1 MLSGN
6 IFDLDSGCKTMIN
19 GFRKFSAIAA
29 LCLCFSASTMSIA
42 LAKDAEVRIRYEVDV
57 KGVTIMKVSFTA
69 KLAGANYT
77 SDISAKTTGFANWL
91 ADYKMAMGS
100 AGSVSKSSFAPV
112 SFTRERKKNG
122 KWKGAKTE
130 WQQGSPRINE
140 EGGGEDFASM
150 AKAVDQATLDP
161 LTLLLRQ
168 AFNADGFPCTGT
180 HRVYDGRDVFDVNMS
195 GAGPSEGKIDCHIQ
209 LNYVAG
215 REVEKAKPDA
225 AKPDEYDITLKEMDA
240 ASLGR
245 RIWIPHRIK
254 GAASGQTFVAKATDV
269 DVK

>member
-1 MLSGN
+1 VVSGN
-6 IFDLDSGCKTMIN
+6 IFDLDGGCKTMIN
-19 GFRKFSAIAA
+19 GFRKISTLAASCLLLAA
-29 LCLCFSASTMSIA
+29 LLAGGA
-42 LAKDAEVRIRYEVDV
+42 LAEAAEVRIRYEVDV
-57 KGVTIMKVSFTA
+57 KGVTIMKVRFTA
-69 KLAGANYT
+69 KLEGTSYT
-77 SDISAKTTGFANWL
+77 SDMSAKTTGFANWL
-91 ADYKMAMGS
+91 SDYKMAMGS
-100 AGSVSKSSFAPV
+100 TGSVSTSSFAPI
-112 SFTRERKKNG
+112 SFTRERKKKG

-130 WQQGSPRINE
+130 WQQGSPRIDA

-168 AFNADGFPCTGT
+168 AFNADGSPCNGT

-195 GAGPSEGKIDCHIQ
+195 GAGPKEGKIDCHIQ
-209 LNYVAG
+209 LIYVAG

-225 AKPDEYDITLKEMDA
+225 AKPDEYDITLKEMDV

-245 RIWIPHRIK
+245 SIWIPHRIK

-269 DVK
+269 EVK

>member
-6 IFDLDSGCKTMIN
+6 IFDLDSGCKAMIN
-19 GFRKFSAIAA
+19 GFRKISTIAA
-29 LCLCFSASTMSIA
+29 LCLCFAGPMTGA
-42 LAKDAEVRIRYEVDV
+42 TLAKDAEVRIRYEVDV
-57 KGVTIMKVSFTA
+57 KGVTIMKISFTT
-69 KLAGANYT
+69 KLEGTSYT
-77 SDISAKTTGFANWL
+77 SDITVKTTGFANWL
-91 ADYKMAMGS
+91 SDYKMAMGS
-100 AGSVSKSSFAPV
+100 SGSVSKSSFAPV

-130 WQQGSPRINE
+130 WQQGSPQIDAD
-140 EGGGEDFASM
+140 GGGEDFASM
-150 AKAVDQATLDP
+150 AQAVDQATLDP

-168 AFNADGFPCTGT
+168 AFNADGSPCNGT

-195 GAGPSEGKIDCHIQ
+195 GAGPAEGKIDCHIQ

-240 ASLGR
+240 APLGR
-245 RIWIPHRIK
+245 KIWIPHSIT
-254 GAASGQTFVAKATDV
+254 GAASGQIFVAKATDV

>member
-1 MLSGN
+1 MVSGN

-19 GFRKFSAIAA
+19 GYRKIFAYAA
-29 LCLCFSASTMSIA
+29 LCLCFAVPMTGTA
-42 LAKDAEVRIRYEVDV
+42 FAKDAEVRIRYEVDI

-69 KLAGANYT
+69 KLVGTSYT
-77 SDISAKTTGFANWL
+77 SDINVKTTGFANWL
-91 ADYKMAMGS
+91 SDYKMAMGS
-100 AGSVSKSSFAPV
+100 SGSVSKSSFAPV

-130 WQQGSPRINE
+130 WLQGLPRINE

-168 AFNADGFPCTGT
+168 AFNVDGSPCKGT

-195 GAGPSEGKIDCHIQ
+195 GAGPKEGKIDCHIR

-225 AKPDEYDITLKEMDA
+225 AKPDEYDITLKEMDSA
-240 ASLGR
+240 PLGR
-245 RIWIPHRIK
+245 KIWIPHRIK